1 MGILTNKVSSIVS
14 IKHLWAP
21 ILVGIFA
28 GACNSTPTAPTVSTT
43 APTSATTAATT
54 TATDAKEFKAAMI
67 FVGPKNDSGWNQGHY
82 EASKYVMEKQSG
94 IQFDYVDK
102 VNPGDRPN
110 VKASQVADD
119 LIAKGAKLV
128 VFNSDD
134 FKDDA
139 LETAKKHPNVS
150 IIHAS
155 GDYAWKEGKNFKNQ
169 KNISNVMPQIE
180 YGRMISG
187 CAAALNSETGKIGF
201 VGPLINDETRRLV
214 SASYLGAKYCWQTY
228 RKKNPEDLKF
238 KVVWI
243 GFWFNIP
250 GQTLDPTKV
259 SDDFYNSGFD
269 VVMSGI
275 DTPEVAVQGK
285 KAAEAGKKVKYLH
298 YGLKTGCNAAPEICI
313 GVPYYNW
320 GPAYLDQVKKAKD
333 GKFTGEFIAAAPNW
347 KDLNNP
353 DTSGV
358 GFEKGKALTPEG
370 DKFLTEFITGLGDGK
385 ISLFKGPLNYQDGTP
400 FLKEGETATPQ
411 QIWYFTSLIQG
422 IEGASK

>member
-1 MGILTNKVSSIVS
+1 MEILTNKISFIVS
-14 IKHLWAP
+14 FKHLWAAM
-21 ILVGIFA
+21 LVGIFA
-28 GACNSTPTAPTVSTT
+28 GACNSTSTAPTTSTT
-43 APTSATTAATT
+43 APTTATTAATT

-67 FVGPKNDSGWNQGHY
+67 LVGPKNDSGWNQGHY

-228 RKKNPEDLKF
+228 RKK
-238 KVVWI
+238 
-243 GFWFNIP
+243 IP
-250 GQTLDPTKV
+250 
-259 SDDFYNSGFD
+259 
-269 VVMSGI
+269 
-275 DTPEVAVQGK
+275 
-285 KAAEAGKKVKYLH
+285 
-298 YGLKTGCNAAPEICI
+298 
-313 GVPYYNW
+313 
-320 GPAYLDQVKKAKD
+320 
-333 GKFTGEFIAAAPNW
+333 
-347 KDLNNP
+347 
-353 DTSGV
+353 
-358 GFEKGKALTPEG
+358 
-370 DKFLTEFITGLGDGK
+370 K
-385 ISLFKGPLNYQDGTP
+385 I
-400 FLKEGETATPQ
+400 
-411 QIWYFTSLIQG
+411 
-422 IEGASK
+422 

>member
-14 IKHLWAP
+14 FKHLWAAM
-21 ILVGIFA
+21 LVGIFA
-28 GACNSTPTAPTVSTT
+28 GACNSTPTAPTASTT
-43 APTSATTAATT
+43 APTTATTAATT

-67 FVGPKNDSGWNQGHY
+67 LVGPKNDSGWNQGHY

-358 GFEKGKALTPEG
+358 GFEKGKALTPES

-411 QIWYFTSLIQG
+411 QIWYFTSLLQG

>member
-1 MGILTNKVSSIVS
+1 MGIITNRAASIVS
-14 IKHLWAP
+14 IKHIWAAT
-21 ILVGIFA
+21 LVGMLA
-28 GACNSTPTAPTVSTT
+28 GACNSTPTTPTASPTT
-43 APTSATTAATT
+43 ATTAATT
-54 TATDAKEFKAAMI
+54 AATDAKGFKAAMI
-67 FVGPKNDSGWNQGHY
+67 LVGPRNDSGWNQGHY
-82 EASKYVMEKQSG
+82 EASKYIMEKQSG
-94 IQFDYVDK
+94 VQFDYVDK

-110 VKASQVADD
+110 VKASQLADD

-128 VFNSDD
+128 FFNSDD

-139 LETAKKHPNVS
+139 LETAKKHPDVS
-150 IIHAS
+150 VIHAT
-155 GDYAWKEGKNFKNQ
+155 GDYAWKEGKNYKNQ
-169 KNISNVMPQIE
+169 KNLSNVMPQIE

-214 SASYLGAKYCWQTY
+214 SATYLGAKYCWQNY

-259 SDDFYNSGFD
+259 SDDFYNSGYD

-298 YGLKTGCNAAPEICI
+298 YGLKTGCNAAPEICV

-320 GPAYLDQVKKAKD
+320 GPSYLDQTKKAKD
-333 GKFTGEFIAAAPNW
+333 GKFTGEFISSAPNW

-353 DTSGV
+353 DSSGV
-358 GFEKGKALTPEG
+358 GFRKGKALTPES

-411 QIWYFTSLIQG
+411 QIWYFTSLLQG